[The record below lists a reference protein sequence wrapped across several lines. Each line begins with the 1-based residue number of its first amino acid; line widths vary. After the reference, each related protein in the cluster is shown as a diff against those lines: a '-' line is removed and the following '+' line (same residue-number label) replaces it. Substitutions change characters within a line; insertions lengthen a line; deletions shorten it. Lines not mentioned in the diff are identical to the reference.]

1 MVINLEGFLRSLA
14 KETVVHKHLTNL
26 TIFQPKTD
34 GPVGSWHLAL
44 NHWKVARRLRKTESA
59 RAEIVSQLTPQILDD
74 IGETDCRQ
82 RRATFRHS

>member
-1 MVINLEGFLRSLA
+1 MQ
-14 KETVVHKHLTNL
+14 KHLANL
-26 TIFQPKTD
+26 TILQPKTD

-44 NHWKVARRLRKTESA
+44 NHWKEARQLRKTESA

-74 IGETDCRQ
+74 IGETDCRR